1 MSGTVPVL
9 SVLFMGISFL
19 FGLALPI
26 ALLLYFRLKKHADIL
41 PFFIG
46 CAVMLVFAFILER
59 IAHSVIL
66 SSPAGAV
73 IQGNL
78 WLYALYG
85 GLMAGI
91 FEETGRLIAFK
102 TVLRKRQEKNINALM
117 YGAGHGGFEALVLL
131 GIAMINN
138 LIWSVAINSGNTSML
153 TSPLPEEALAQA
165 ETAIQTLITTPS
177 YQFLLG
183 MAERVFAVALH
194 LSFSVLVWFAAKQKG
209 RGYLYL
215 LAILLHCAVDAGT
228 VILSGFGFNTILL
241 EAVIG
246 AFAVITACIA
256 KIVWK
261 KYAKK
266 PV

>member
-9 SVLFMGISFL
+9 SVVFMAVSCL
-19 FGLALPI
+19 FGFALPI
-26 ALLLYFRLKKHADIL
+26 FLLLYFRLKKHADIP

-102 TVLRKRQEKNINALM
+102 TAYGKSMKNVRRLLERFCPDMSDNDIQEFIYVFFPFMFGIYPYTQATEKQREAMEKADVNFVHQSVYELTSICIRK
-117 YGAGHGGFEALVLL
+117 LL
-131 GIAMINN
+131 GC
-138 LIWSVAINSGNTSML
+138 G
-153 TSPLPEEALAQA
+153 P
-165 ETAIQTLITTPS
+165 
-177 YQFLLG
+177 
-183 MAERVFAVALH
+183 
-194 LSFSVLVWFAAKQKG
+194 
-209 RGYLYL
+209 
-215 LAILLHCAVDAGT
+215 
-228 VILSGFGFNTILL
+228 
-241 EAVIG
+241 
-246 AFAVITACIA
+246 
-256 KIVWK
+256 
-261 KYAKK
+261 
-266 PV
+266 